1 MVIDTGHGGK
11 DPGSI
16 VKGIS
21 ESELVFNITK
31 K

>member
-1 MVIDTGHGGK
+1 MDTGHGGK